1 MRKVRVNYIK
11 LHVAMQDDDNFA
23 AAVRDA
29 REIGGAFK
37 LQASDDAFWSRHVEG
52 VNELVFHQGKVVGA
66 IRKYDTPAG
75 KVWMAAHDPRY
86 RLAQPMPMIQDN
98 RSLTIIETAA
108 PAQLAEARAL
118 AHNMLMGRA
127 SDGGRPCTDVLATAK
142 RTGKISDVPDGLA
155 GQTADDP
162 QDVLFGRLSDVE
174 SSARDAD
181 CATAQHSGSH
191 PSGAGARGELANPP
205 GAHGETHE
213 PPPCTRL
220 I

>member
-1 MRKVRVNYIK
+1 MMLANGHTQRACMRKVRVNYIK

-118 AHNMLMGRA
+118 AHAMLLGQ
-127 SDGGRPCTDVLATAK
+127 PTL
-142 RTGKISDVPDGLA
+142 PGLPA
-155 GQTADDP
+155 PPA
-162 QDVLFGRLSDVE
+162 
-174 SSARDAD
+174 AD